1 MTSPF
6 KDRMGQPLSWLEA
19 GEKISGRFYNYYLD
33 AKIAL
38 LWFLGYIPFH
48 SIRRFVFQLAGVK
61 IGRQSTIHI
70 GARFY
75 QPKNVQI
82 GEGTII
88 GDHAILDGRA
98 KLIIGNHVAMASRVM
113 IFNSQHD
120 VEAEDFKT
128 VVKPVEINDYVFVG
142 PRAIVLP
149 GVKIGRGAVVAA
161 GAVVTKDVEPMT
173 VVGGVPAKPIRKRGV
188 KELNYRLG
196 RPRLFQ

>member
-1 MTSPF
+1 
-6 KDRMGQPLSWLEA
+6 
-19 GEKISGRFYNYYLD
+19 
-33 AKIAL
+33 
-38 LWFLGYIPFH
+38 
-48 SIRRFVFQLAGVK
+48 
-61 IGRQSTIHI
+61 
-70 GARFY
+70 
-75 QPKNVQI
+75 
-82 GEGTII
+82 
-88 GDHAILDGRA
+88 
-98 KLIIGNHVAMASRVM
+98 MASRVM